1 MTINWKLRLWLQPFL
16 WTSAYIFW
24 YHLFCTAF
32 MGVLLDARWF
42 WTILIY
48 LGFALIWILAAG
60 SLYKA
65 LFTRPLLI
73 PLTYRVPDEVLG
85 LLSYADLEEYANF
98 EKAYDSEDDTNS
110 TFETEDEGGDQVP
123 KEKSEKWEVFYRKL
137 IEISD
142 KFRSK
147 VRTTPMTFG
156 DDEFD
161 CPLVCVS
168 CKILKPQRT
177 HHCRHCNRCV
187 VRFDHCCPA
196 LGTCIHLANHKFF
209 MLLLVHATF
218 KGIYCS
224 VFMASFLIYICIDFY
239 SPGGVKLQQMAYPL
253 AFAITGCGQATLFPF
268 ILTFFQ
274 WSFWSDIFDDHTT
287 IETIIYGYDEEEQ
300 NETVEKKSGAWLR
313 NVETLF
319 GSRRSLWLLPIQTA
333 NLQI

>member
-32 MGVLLDARWF
+32 MGVLLDAQ
-42 WTILIY
+42 
-48 LGFALIWILAAG
+48 
-60 SLYKA
+60 
-65 LFTRPLLI
+65 
-73 PLTYRVPDEVLG
+73 
-85 LLSYADLEEYANF
+85 YANF